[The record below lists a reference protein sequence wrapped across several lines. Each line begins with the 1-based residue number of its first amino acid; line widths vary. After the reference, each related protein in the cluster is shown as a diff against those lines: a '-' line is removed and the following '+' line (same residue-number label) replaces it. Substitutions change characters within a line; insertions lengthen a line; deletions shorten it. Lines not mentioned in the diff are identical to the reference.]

1 MLLQRPHLLKQLE
14 EDASRSLSMLGGLEG
29 LGRSIMVGLMPLVD
43 LVDLE
48 VLETKQAVTNAYLG
62 GGCLAL
68 LWLYTSVDERL
79 LFIVAM
85 GTALISSLL

>member
-29 LGRSIMVGLMPLVD
+29 LGRSIMVGLMPI
-43 LVDLE
+43 VDLE
-48 VLETKQAVTNAYLG
+48 AVTNAYLG

>member
-29 LGRSIMVGLMPLVD
+29 LGRSIMVGLMP